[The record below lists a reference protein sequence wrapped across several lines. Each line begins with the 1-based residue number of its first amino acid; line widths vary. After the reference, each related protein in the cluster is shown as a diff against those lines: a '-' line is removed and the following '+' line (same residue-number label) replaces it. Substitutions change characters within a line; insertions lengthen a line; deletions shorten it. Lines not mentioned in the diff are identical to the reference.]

1 MPASHMALPAR
12 GNPCAAQNA
21 QRLGAGQNAGLVFI
35 CIVAQCGTIA
45 NKNQRLFA
53 LFYKSFQRS
62 DRFGGVRGQPGVGG
76 KVKPGP
82 VHLAAAGV
90 LCANHS
96 AFPAHAVS
104 QGSHGGNPGAG
115 GVGRK
120 SQPLDGGKTDAQPGK
135 AARDRW
141 SRRTNPAGRGSGRR
155 LSGRYPPWA
164 AGSRCGSARCWK
176 PSHIIKYRRASQRRR
191 QFCPPYQWQE
201 CSFGVSSSFPKGR
214 GVKPQAG

>member
-1 MPASHMALPAR
+1 MIIRQQLCGGNAGAR
-12 GNPCAAQNA
+12 IPHGFARQGNPCAAQNA

-76 KVKPGP
+76 KVKSGP

-135 AARDRW
+135 AAGTVGHGVQIQLGGGQAAGFQRGIDHGQQCLTVGQTVVALGLVQQGIVPQHRH
-141 SRRTNPAGRGSGRR
+141 SRRFAGGVQ
-155 LSGRYPPWA
+155 
-164 AGSRCGSARCWK
+164 
-176 PSHIIKYRRASQRRR
+176 SQ
-191 QFCPPYQWQE
+191 
-201 CSFGVSSSFPKGR
+201 
-214 GVKPQAG
+214 